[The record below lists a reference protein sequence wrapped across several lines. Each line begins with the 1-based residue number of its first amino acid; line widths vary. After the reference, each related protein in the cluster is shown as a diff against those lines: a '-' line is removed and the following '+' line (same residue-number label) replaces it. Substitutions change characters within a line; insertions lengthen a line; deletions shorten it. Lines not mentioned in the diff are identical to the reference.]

1 MDASDLLSD
10 PKITL
15 MGLFVE
21 AYTEVMREI
30 SAQERAHDLSVAEFD
45 VLLRLGRSPGSK
57 LRITDLVTQ
66 TGLTSGGMTRL
77 IDRLDKRGLVERVTD
92 PTDRRVV
99 LAHLTPAGAA
109 KNATVIPGHLA
120 IIERTLMHPLTP
132 TERTNLEH
140 ALRKIRDHALESRP
154 NSEK

>member
-1 MDASDLLSD
+1 MDADRQLSD

-15 MGLFVE
+15 MGLFFE

-57 LRITDLVTQ
+57 LRITDLCQQ

-77 IDRLDKRGLVERVTD
+77 LDRLHTRGLVDRIPD
-92 PTDRRVV
+92 PTDRRAI
-99 LAHLTPAGAA
+99 LARLTPAGVA
-109 KNATVIPGHLA
+109 KNAEVLPGHLA
-120 IIERTLMHPLTP
+120 TVDRVLTAPLDA
-132 TERTNLEH
+132 TERANFEH
-140 ALRKIRDHALESRP
+140 ALRKIRDHALRARSDR
-154 NSEK
+154 